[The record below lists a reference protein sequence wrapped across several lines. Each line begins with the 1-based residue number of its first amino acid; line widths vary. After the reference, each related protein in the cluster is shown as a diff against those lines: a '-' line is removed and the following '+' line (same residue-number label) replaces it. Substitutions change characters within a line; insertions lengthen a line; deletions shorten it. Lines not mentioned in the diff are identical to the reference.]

1 MAEGVRRSQRDYTLT
16 FKLAVVDQVEKG
28 EMSYKEAQARYGIQ
42 GRSTVLVW
50 LRKHGRQDW
59 SQGASI
65 RTSRSISVSEPD
77 LPLTPEQRIK
87 ELEKQLELA
96 SQKAQFFEAVVDVLK
111 NDYGVSIGK
120 KASRQV
126 LTQRQVQGLS
136 VSRACQFMGIS
147 RQAYYQ
153 RNRVADRRSH
163 QDRQIAQFVRQVRMR
178 QPRLGT
184 RKLHFLLQGQAAP
197 GLRVGRDRL
206 FRILAEHRLLV
217 LPRRAYHKTTH
228 SFHRFY
234 RHPNLLKPGPQ
245 QVQPHAP
252 ERVWVADITYL
263 PSQSGPLYLSLVT
276 DAYSRKIVGHHVH
289 AGLHA
294 ESVARAFSLALRQ
307 RRTRHALVHHS
318 DRGAQYC
325 SAHYQRL
332 HAQHG
337 VTCSMTDGYDCY
349 QNALAE
355 RVNGILKNELLMHT
369 PADLTQARRMVRE
382 AVDIYNQER
391 PHQALKYKT
400 PDAVHRAF

>member
-1 MAEGVRRSQRDYTLT
+1 MAEGVRRSQRDYTQT

-28 EMSYKEAQARYGIQ
+28 ELSYKEAQARYGIQ

-65 RTSRSISVSEPD
+65 RSPRRNSMSEPN

-87 ELEKQLELA
+87 ELEQQLEVM

-111 NDYGVSIGK
+111 NDYGVSVVK
-120 KASRQV
+120 KRPRQV

-136 VSRACQFMGIS
+136 VSRACQFMGLS

-153 RNRVADRRSH
+153 RNRAADRRYR
-163 QDRQIAQFVRQVRMR
+163 QDLQIVQLVGEVRMR

-184 RKLHFLLQGQAAP
+184 RKLHFLLQEQARTP
-197 GLRVGRDRL
+197 FRVGRDRL
-206 FRILAEHRLLV
+206 FRVLAEHRLLV
-217 LPRRAYHKTTH
+217 SPKRAYHKTTH
-228 SFHRFY
+228 SFHRFH

-245 QVQPHAP
+245 QVLPSAP

-263 PSQSGPLYLSLVT
+263 PSQGGPLYLSLVT

-289 AGLHA
+289 DSLHA
-294 ESVARAFSLALRQ
+294 ESVARAYSLALQ
-307 RRTRHALVHHS
+307 RRSTRHALVHHS
-318 DRGAQYC
+318 DRGIQYC
-325 SAHYQRL
+325 SEHYQRL
-332 HAQHG
+332 HTQHG
-337 VTCSMTDGYDCY
+337 ITCSMTDGYDCY

-355 RVNGILKNELLMHT
+355 RVNGILKNELLVRP
-369 PADLTQARRMVRE
+369 PADLKQARRMVRE

-391 PHQALKYKT
+391 PHLALKYKT